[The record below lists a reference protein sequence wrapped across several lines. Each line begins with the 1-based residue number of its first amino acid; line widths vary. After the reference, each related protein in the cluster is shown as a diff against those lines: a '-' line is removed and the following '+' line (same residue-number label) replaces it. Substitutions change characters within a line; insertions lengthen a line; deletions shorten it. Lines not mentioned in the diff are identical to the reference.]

1 MKLDTL
7 SIDSLKE
14 IVKVAKEQGVAEL
27 QVEAKDFKVSVN
39 FATAPA
45 QVHHVAPVMHAAPV
59 AHVAQAASAPV
70 AAHAGAD
77 PRKAAA
83 SDAGLHVIKS
93 PFVGTFYA
101 SPSPGKPVYCKV
113 GDKVKTGQPLCVLE
127 AMKIMNEIDSDING
141 EIVEICVDNESL
153 VEYGQPL
160 FKIRA

>member
-1 MKLDTL
+1 MKLDSL
-7 SIDSLKE
+7 SIESLKE

-45 QVHHVAPVMHAAPV
+45 QIHHVQPMVHAAPV
-59 AHVAQAASAPV
+59 ASVQAPIQQNAP
-70 AAHAGAD
+70 A
-77 PRKAAA
+77 KATA

-93 PFVGTFYA
+93 PFVGTFYS
-101 SPSPGKPVYCKV
+101 SPSPGKPIYVKV
-113 GDKVKTGQPLCVLE
+113 GDKVKVGQPLCVLE
-127 AMKIMNEIDSDING
+127 AMKIMNEIDSDMNG

-160 FKIRA
+160 FKIKA

>member
-27 QVEAKDFKVSVN
+27 SVEAKDFKVSVN

-45 QVHHVAPVMHAAPV
+45 QIHHVQPMMHSAPV
-59 AHVAQAASAPV
+59 AH
-70 AAHAGAD
+70 AAHVTPAAA
-77 PRKAAA
+77 PAAAPAKAAVV
-83 SDAGLHVIKS
+83 DANVHTVKS

-101 SPSPGKPVYCKV
+101 SPSPGKPVYAKI
-113 GDKVKTGQPLCVLE
+113 GDKVKVGQPLCVLE
-127 AMKIMNEIDSDING
+127 AMKIMNEIDSDANG

-153 VEYGQPL
+153 VEFGQPL
-160 FKIRA
+160 FKIKKS

>member
-1 MKLDTL
+1 MKLDIL
-7 SIDSLKE
+7 SIESLKE
-14 IVKVAKEQGVAEL
+14 IVKVAKDQGVAEL

-45 QVHHVAPVMHAAPV
+45 AVHHVQPIAHHAPV
-59 AHVAQAASAPV
+59 AHAAPA
-70 AAHAGAD
+70 AAHPSAT
-77 PRKAAA
+77 PKAAA
-83 SDAGLHVIKS
+83 VDANIHVIKS

-101 SPSPGKPVYCKV
+101 SPSPGKPVYTKV
-113 GDKVKTGQPLCVLE
+113 GDKVKVGQPLCVLE

-160 FKIRA
+160 FKIRK